1 MLRRSRVSAIWIV
14 LAIAGVVDATHV
26 ARAAAAEAADH
37 RVAVA
42 LESANLEHVVD
53 DDNDFRIVFS
63 RPGGRTQVAWIA
75 SATTSVG
82 GLELRELWSVAL
94 RGTGEPPSSLTA
106 RLLEDNAARA
116 VGAWQ
121 LQRSGGEYLV
131 VLSAPVLATAD
142 AATLLPQLIA
152 VAAGADQM
160 ELELTGHDAF

>member
-1 MLRRSRVSAIWIV
+1 
-14 LAIAGVVDATHV
+14 VD
-26 ARAAAAEAADH
+26 E
-37 RVAVA
+37 
-42 LESANLEHVVD
+42 
-53 DDNDFRIVFS
+53 DNDFRIVFS

-82 GLELRELWSVAL
+82 GLELRELWSVVL